1 MKKILNGGKH
11 ENNGNSIAS
20 NNFKDGIKKV
30 KKKKKKKTNVSNI
43 LLDQFHHRNKY
54 NSNLFSTGKNE
65 KGNLSVSQEQS
76 SINTKLAYSFG
87 ERKSG
92 GTYTGYIPPLGSSN
106 SNIMNVEWCENN
118 KPDIRSGSINR
129 VAKSLYD
136 LSKIKMN
143 NASNKENTNENY
155 SSNYNSSSNYMNHY
169 NSNNDNNANNNMFN
183 RIQNRSGQI
192 HKKINKYENSMYY
205 QKSPIKL
212 NLACT
217 KQLNKNRKNLYN
229 STNFQNNKM
238 KYVRNENKYT
248 KGNKN
253 KLSYINDHEENK
265 KNINNI
271 VINNLSLP
279 SDINSAYKGNDV
291 NIENRDAINWNRK
304 NSQSNSSSIY
314 NVCGS
319 DNKSLYRHNELSND
333 NKHVSDTFFNGIDN
347 NLDKYINT
355 KNEYISNKNNTSTN
369 TSGNDLGKK
378 ESIKSVYNFIKNIK
392 GENVVE
398 IKDGKCLAKSNPQ
411 KVDITH
417 LIAYCEKSIEILSSK
432 LGQLLLANDNE
443 YINLIKYIID
453 IFKNINIIIDFIDDS
468 SCHFN
473 IFGIILNIYS
483 YLCIKMFEENYLLK
497 IINLKC
503 FVLMYEILIKLK
515 KNIFNLSCVFTLYVN
530 FLKSNMEGIDVLKK
544 KYNNYKPRFIEYD
557 KKIYKKLLNSFL
569 TIFAYCSESEV
580 NIVKIE
586 ALKSF
591 CYILN
596 ILYQEKKKEKWRKAR
611 NGGRGGIEN
620 KDNNCIEEYEEEAD
634 DEWGNSEREENA
646 KIEGSVAIERNMKST
661 LNDPT
666 NANSTKPLKNNFYYI
681 YNKDIIINC
690 IVNAKG
696 NVSKGFP
703 NNRMIYLKTHNR
715 NFFNKNYFSTFL
727 HLDYKNEFARN
738 DDKKRKKNVN
748 TYWNKNSEQ
757 NERKQLDK
765 EESNNINENINE
777 VPLNEE
783 NNNKKNSNNSVSVK
797 NAKNKSKNAILLIN
811 FETVFNSELATGWLS
826 NKIDD
831 DDETILIYVFKIFE
845 FLIDIYRNKEIYKA
859 IKKYIIFFLNHIN
872 NNIFSY
878 VTYLIVKISRLIPI
892 DRTFFNKYISVLL
905 KNLNKDRR
913 KNIFLMLSYS
923 RYEKSGLEVVLNIL
937 SNLCLYNFNFKTN
950 VHLMN
955 YEEDNNNPLKN
966 DMDEYNMNTH
976 LYNSKSDSFDA
987 SKKNSNSIDEQEVYL
1002 IDHMIYNNKEW
1013 YYIYSVIIVLSFKY
1027 SDLIYPF
1034 FFDKFRNKFIE
1045 NSYINVPF
1053 LNLFERSYRFC
1064 YYTSNKILYD
1074 KFEKY
1079 HITGSKCVN
1088 LFEFDR
1094 EMAWGKY
1101 EKRNNKIGENSDEI
1115 NCKMNSNN
1123 NHSYIFMNEHN
1134 EQKKDNFLIND
1145 KKCVDNKGSSDIIPR
1160 ENISPELLYHQ
1171 MYAFL
1176 EYPQCVN
1183 LDISSKESNFC
1194 YIYILSVLNILFNKD
1209 IPFFNENCFFFK
1221 KNIWELLHD
1230 QTNLKTNHFLDYLI
1244 IFKDYDFFYID
1255 NSNELIG
1262 MLDSLYYNYESNYTR
1277 RKGLVKRRKSDKL
1290 SQCDSSIYSSSD
1302 SMFGDMIKNLEGN
1315 KHCNNISGLMSNEKN
1330 DEKKES
1336 TNLSINNINKFK
1348 KIKDFEIEKEE
1359 QIVDESIQE
1368 RNKRNMIYFKQS
1380 YMKYSKFISD
1390 NINEHIIGNIYFLR
1404 YLKEIFSHFQKKKN
1418 IYFIYSYFLKT
1429 FITDLS
1435 IYGIIHRNS
1444 IANYFYKRLLNGVLN
1459 NDLIYGNNVTNNS
1472 INWNYEHL
1480 DDINGDKL
1488 GIKFF
1493 SKYKNKINETG
1504 IIRNIY
1510 NVNEYFEN
1518 DKKDHYDKH
1527 FNYPTYDIEDKRMDF
1542 DKNINEVDVWGE
1554 NGNVIKNCLGKLSNG
1569 FGNNFLHDLNYNNL
1583 DKDKIKIFV
1592 ETINQNIE
1600 KEHKYFSCNNIN
1612 FRFIKSKIKI
1622 FMNEKDMHEWKSYT
1636 NVVDF
1641 KSKYREYFY
1650 HKKVININHRINK
1663 NLVKIYYL
1671 FNEHYFHST
1680 DISEILRFFLN
1691 KIYDEN
1697 NLLFSK
1703 LNKYFGKILNN
1714 DETEVHK
1721 FKGEREYSSY
1731 VISDKMENGKNMIC
1745 SKNYQCSV
1753 CNQNKNRRKIIN
1765 LSDDLEH
1772 LVTGFN
1778 KFIHKHVEQ
1787 NTKNENENTYTINV
1801 VINKILK
1808 NILKHIKNK
1817 DFINYDKCIKFSFKF
1832 VSFFFVKIYFC
1843 IEIDP
1848 YFEIFENY
1856 YDKDLGNILFLL
1868 PDHVKHFFNRLLLY
1882 IEYEDA
1888 YYIKNTQSEVQNCD
1902 ESKIN
1907 EIIKRKMSNKKMEQ
1921 TNFLTYNFVAEN
1933 VLLEDSSLK
1942 HLKNINKTK
1951 VKNSLFAKRKKN
1963 NPSNQNVVN
1972 DSCFK
1977 LNPKYLN
1984 GSNDQHHCG
1993 KSWSNKT
2000 NYSKV
2005 NKNVKKINMP
2015 KYLKIDTTE
2024 WKIKRSKNNYYDN
2037 SINGYIKPF
2046 KNFINIE
2053 LKKNIEVNFD
2063 YSFTLPTKC
2072 KVNFCY
2078 YYFKNNKFIL
2088 FPLSKVKQIYVNV
2101 LNQ

>member
-1 MKKILNGGKH
+1 MMKKILNGGKN
-11 ENNGNSIAS
+11 ENNDNSIAN

-30 KKKKKKKTNVSNI
+30 KKNKKKTNVNNA
-43 LLDQFHHRNKY
+43 LLGQFHHRNKN

-65 KGNLSVSQEQS
+65 KSNLSMLQEQS
-76 SINTKLAYSFG
+76 SINTKFVNSFG

-92 GTYTGYIPPLGSSN
+92 GTYTGYMPPLGSSN
-106 SNIMNVEWCENN
+106 SNAMNVEWGENN
-118 KPDIRSGSINR
+118 KPDIGSGPSNR

-143 NASNKENTNENY
+143 NIGNEENTNENY
-155 SSNYNSSSNYMNHY
+155 SSNYNSSSNYMNNY
-169 NSNNDNNANNNMFN
+169 NSNNSNANNMFN
-183 RIQNRSGQI
+183 RTKNRSGQT

-205 QKSPIKL
+205 QKSPMKL

-217 KQLNKNRKNLYN
+217 NQLNKNRKNLYN
-229 STNFQNNKM
+229 STNFPNNKM
-238 KYVRNENKYT
+238 KYVKNENKYT
-248 KGNKN
+248 QGNKN
-253 KLSYINDHEENK
+253 NV
-265 KNINNI
+265 

-279 SDINSAYKGNDV
+279 SDMNSVYKGNNV
-291 NIENRDAINWNRK
+291 NVENSDTINWNME
-304 NSQSNSSSIY
+304 NNQSNINSIY
-314 NVCGS
+314 NVGTS
-319 DNKSLYRHNELSND
+319 DNKSLYRHNELLND
-333 NKHVSDTFFNGIDN
+333 NKNANGTFFNGIDN
-347 NLDKYINT
+347 NLETYTNPK
-355 KNEYISNKNNTSTN
+355 KEYISNKNNTTTN

-378 ESIKSVYNFIKNIK
+378 ETTKSVYNYIKNVK

-398 IKDGKCLAKSNPQ
+398 DKDGKCLAKPNPQ
-411 KVDITH
+411 EIDITH
-417 LIAYCEKSIEILSSK
+417 LIAYCEKSIEILSRK
-432 LGQLLLANDNE
+432 LEQLLLANDNE

-473 IFGIILNIYS
+473 IFGIILNLYS

-515 KNIFNLSCVFTLYVN
+515 KHIFNLSCVFTLYIN

-557 KKIYKKLLNSFL
+557 KKIYKKMLNSFL
-569 TIFAYCSESEV
+569 TIFAYFSESEINV
-580 NIVKIE
+580 VKIE

-596 ILYQEKKKEKWRKAR
+596 ILYQEKKKEKCRKAR
-611 NGGRGGIEN
+611 NGGKKKIEN
-620 KDNNCIEEYEEEAD
+620 KDNNCIEEYEEEMD
-634 DEWGNSEREENA
+634 DEWNNSEKEENT
-646 KIEGSVAIERNMKST
+646 KIEGNESTEKNIKNT

-666 NANSTKPLKNNFYYI
+666 NASSAKPLKKNFYYI
-681 YNKDIIINC
+681 YNKDIIISC
-690 IVNAKG
+690 IVNTKG
-696 NVSKGFP
+696 NVFKGFP

-727 HLDYKNEFARN
+727 HLDYKNEFGRN
-738 DDKKRKKNVN
+738 DDKKRKKNSN
-748 TYWNKNSEQ
+748 TYWNKNSDQ
-757 NERKQLDK
+757 NEKKQLDK
-765 EESNNINENINE
+765 EEQNNSNENINE

-783 NNNKKNSNNSVSVK
+783 NNNTKSNNNSVNVK
-797 NAKNKSKNAILLIN
+797 NAKNKSKNAILLTN
-811 FETVFNSELATGWLS
+811 FETVFNSELAAGWLS

-845 FLIDIYRNKEIYKA
+845 YFIDIYRNKEIYTA
-859 IKKYIIFFLNHIN
+859 IKNYIIFFLNHIN

-923 RYEKSGLEVVLNIL
+923 RYEKSGLEVALNIL

-955 YEEDNNNPLKN
+955 HEEDNNNSLKN

-976 LYNSKSDSFDA
+976 IYNSKSDSFDA
-987 SKKNSNSIDEQEVYL
+987 SKKDSNPIDEHEVYL

-1013 YYIYSVIIVLSFKY
+1013 YYIYSVILILSFKY

-1034 FFDKFRNKFIE
+1034 FFNKFRNKYIE
-1045 NSYINVPF
+1045 NSYINVPY

-1064 YYTSNKILYD
+1064 YYTSNKIIYD

-1088 LFEFDR
+1088 LFELDR

-1101 EKRNNKIGENSDEI
+1101 DKRYNKIGENNDEV

-1123 NHSYIFMNEHN
+1123 NQSYIFMNEN
-1134 EQKKDNFLIND
+1134 KEKKNDEFLIND
-1145 KKCVDNKGSSDIIPR
+1145 KKCIDNKGIGDITPR

-1176 EYPQCVN
+1176 EYPHCIK

-1194 YIYILSVLNILFNKD
+1194 YVYVLSVLNILFNKD
-1209 IPFFNENCFFFK
+1209 VPFFNENCFFFK

-1244 IFKDYDFFYID
+1244 AFKDYDFFYID

-1262 MLDSLYYNYESNYTR
+1262 MLDSINYNDESNYTG
-1277 RKGLVKRRKSDKL
+1277 RKGLVKRGKSDKL
-1290 SQCDSSIYSSSD
+1290 SQCGSSIYSSSD
-1302 SMFGDMIKNLEGN
+1302 SMFGDGVKNLEG
-1315 KHCNNISGLMSNEKN
+1315 KRHCSNISKLMNNEKN
-1330 DEKKES
+1330 DKKKENP
-1336 TNLSINNINKFK
+1336 NLSINNINKFK
-1348 KIKDFEIEKEE
+1348 KIKDFEIEKAG
-1359 QIVDESIQE
+1359 QIVEEPIHE
-1368 RNKRNMIYFKQS
+1368 RNKRNMIYFKQG

-1404 YLKEIFSHFQKKKN
+1404 YLKENFSHFQKKKN

-1429 FITDLS
+1429 FITDVS
-1435 IYGIIHRNS
+1435 IYGIIYSNS
-1444 IANYFYKRLLNGVLN
+1444 VANYFYKRMLKGVLN
-1459 NDLIYGNNVTNNS
+1459 NDLIYGNNVTM
-1472 INWNYEHL
+1472 NW
-1480 DDINGDKL
+1480 DKL
-1488 GIKFF
+1488 GIEIS
-1493 SKYKNKINETG
+1493 SKYKNKINEPGLIHNT
-1504 IIRNIY
+1504 Y

-1518 DKKDHYDKH
+1518 NKKDHYDNH
-1527 FNYPTYDIEDKRMDF
+1527 FNYPRYDIEDKRMNF

-1554 NGNVIKNCLGKLSNG
+1554 KENIIKNCLRNLSNR
-1569 FGNNFLHDLNYNNL
+1569 FGNNFLHDLNCNNL
-1583 DKDKIKIFV
+1583 GKDNIKTFI
-1592 ETINQNIE
+1592 EAINHNIA

-1622 FMNEKDMHEWKSYT
+1622 FMNEKDMHEWKRYT

-1703 LNKYFGKILNN
+1703 LNEYFGKFSNN
-1714 DETEVHK
+1714 GETDVYK
-1721 FKGEREYSSY
+1721 FNVEREHTSN
-1731 VISDKMENGKNMIC
+1731 VELNQMENGRNVIC
-1745 SKNYQCSV
+1745 NKNYQCSV

-1772 LVTGFN
+1772 LITGFN
-1778 KFIHKHVEQ
+1778 KFIHKHIEQ
-1787 NTKNENENTYTINV
+1787 NIRNENENTYTINV
-1801 VINKILK
+1801 MINKILK

-1856 YDKDLGNILFLL
+1856 YDKDLGSILFLL
-1868 PDHVKHFFNRLLLY
+1868 PDHVKQFFNHLLLY
-1882 IEYEDA
+1882 IEYEDG
-1888 YYIKNTQSEVQNCD
+1888 YHIMGTQSEVQNND

-1907 EIIKRKMSNKKMEQ
+1907 EIIKRKMSNKRMEQ
-1921 TNFLTYNFVAEN
+1921 TNFLTYNFVVEN
-1933 VLLEDSSLK
+1933 VLLEDNSLK
-1942 HLKNINKTK
+1942 HLKSINKTK

-1963 NPSNQNVVN
+1963 NPPNQNVVN

-1984 GSNDQHHCG
+1984 ATNDQHYCG
-1993 KSWSNKT
+1993 RTWSTKT
-2000 NYSKV
+2000 NYSKM

-2015 KYLKIDTTE
+2015 KYIKIDTTE
-2024 WKIKRSKNNYYDN
+2024 WKIKRSKNSYYN
-2037 SINGYIKPF
+2037 HCVNGYIKPF

-2072 KVNFCY
+2072 KVTFCY

-2088 FPLSKVKQIYVNV
+2088 FPLSKVKQIYVHA